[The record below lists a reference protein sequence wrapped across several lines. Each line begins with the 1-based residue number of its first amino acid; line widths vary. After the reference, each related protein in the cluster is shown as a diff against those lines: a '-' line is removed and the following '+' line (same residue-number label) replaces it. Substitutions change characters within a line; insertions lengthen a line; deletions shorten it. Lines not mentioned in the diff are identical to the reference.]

1 MRGHHHYGLPVFSP
15 LHTQRAEQGTQ
26 ATWLF
31 VKTEKLFFGEHS
43 RNQLIYF
50 FFEKIKKGI

>member
-1 MRGHHHYGLPVFSP
+1 MRGHHHYGLPVFFP

-31 VKTEKLFFGEHS
+31 VKTEKLFLENIQEINS
-43 RNQLIYF
+43 YIF